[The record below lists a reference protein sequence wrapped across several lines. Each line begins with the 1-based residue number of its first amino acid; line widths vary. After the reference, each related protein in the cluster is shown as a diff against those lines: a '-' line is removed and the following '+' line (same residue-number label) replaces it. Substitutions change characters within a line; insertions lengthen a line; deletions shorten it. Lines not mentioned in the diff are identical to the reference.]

1 MAPRKSGAGKSAA
14 VPETTG
20 EKQEHGS
27 VATRFKPG
35 QSGNPAGR
43 PKSSRNKLGEAFI
56 EALHDD
62 FAENG
67 AAAIKAAREE
77 SPLGYV
83 KVCASIL
90 PRDLN
95 VNINP
100 LEELTDEQLIERI
113 RQLEDAVTREIGTG
127 AAAGGAEAAVADKP
141 AASISSVH

>member
-1 MAPRKSGAGKSAA
+1 MAPRKGSAGKAA
-14 VPETTG
+14 APEVTG
-20 EKQEHGS
+20 KKQGG
-27 VATRFKPG
+27 APPFKPG
-35 QSGNPAGR
+35 QSGNPSGR
-43 PKSSRNKLGEAFI
+43 PRGARSKLGEAFL

-62 FAENG
+62 FTTHG
-67 AAAIKAAREE
+67 ADAIKSAREE
-77 SPLGYV
+77 NPLGYV

-127 AAAGGAEAAVADKP
+127 SAVGRTEAP
-141 AASISSVH
+141 AANEQAAKVSAIH

>member
-1 MAPRKSGAGKSAA
+1 MAPSKGAPVSAG
-14 VPETTG
+14 T
-20 EKQEHGS
+20 EKKL
-27 VATRFKPG
+27 RNLKPFKPG

-43 PKSSRNKLGEAFI
+43 TKSSRNKLGEAFL

-62 FAENG
+62 FTTHG
-67 AAAIKAAREE
+67 ADAIKAAREE
-77 SPLGYV
+77 NPLCYV

-90 PRDLN
+90 PRYLN

-127 AAAGGAEAAVADKP
+127 SAVGRTEAP
-141 AASISSVH
+141 AANEQAAKVSAIH

>member
-1 MAPRKSGAGKSAA
+1 MAPSKGAPVSAG
-14 VPETTG
+14 T
-20 EKQEHGS
+20 EKKL
-27 VATRFKPG
+27 RNLKPFKPG
-35 QSGNPAGR
+35 QYGNPAGR
-43 PKSSRNKLGEAFI
+43 TKSSRNKLGEAFL

-62 FAENG
+62 FTTHG
-67 AAAIKAAREE
+67 ADAIKAAREE
-77 SPLGYV
+77 NPLGYV

-127 AAAGGAEAAVADKP
+127 SAVGRTEAP
-141 AASISSVH
+141 AANEQAAKVSAIH

>member
-1 MAPRKSGAGKSAA
+1 MAPSKGAPVSAG
-14 VPETTG
+14 T
-20 EKQEHGS
+20 EKKL
-27 VATRFKPG
+27 RNLKPFKPG
-35 QSGNPAGR
+35 QSGNPAGCT
-43 PKSSRNKLGEAFI
+43 KSSRNKLGEAFL

-62 FAENG
+62 FTTHG
-67 AAAIKAAREE
+67 ADAIKAAREE
-77 SPLGYV
+77 NPLGYV

-127 AAAGGAEAAVADKP
+127 SAVGRTEAP
-141 AASISSVH
+141 AANEQAAKVSAIH

>member
-1 MAPRKSGAGKSAA
+1 MAPSKGAPVSAG
-14 VPETTG
+14 T
-20 EKQEHGS
+20 EKKL
-27 VATRFKPG
+27 RNLKPFKPG

-43 PKSSRNKLGEAFI
+43 TKSSRNKLGEAFL

-62 FAENG
+62 FTTHG
-67 AAAIKAAREE
+67 ADAIKAAREE
-77 SPLGYV
+77 NPLCYV

-127 AAAGGAEAAVADKP
+127 SAVGRTEAP
-141 AASISSVH
+141 AAN